1 MFSEGFGSICD
12 KMVLHMI
19 IIGDMFVELYLCI
32 LLNYTENE
40 KFSAHTVNICI

>member
-19 IIGDMFVELYLCI
+19 IIGDIELYLCI